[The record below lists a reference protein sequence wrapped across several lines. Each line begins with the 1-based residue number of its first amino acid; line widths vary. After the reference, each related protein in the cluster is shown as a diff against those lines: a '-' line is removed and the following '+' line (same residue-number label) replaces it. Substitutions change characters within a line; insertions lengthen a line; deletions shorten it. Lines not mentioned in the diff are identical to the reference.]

1 MNVKKL
7 SPDLSVTSQISIQD
21 IATIKAAN
29 FCAIICN
36 RPDGELLGQPKFRDI
51 EAAAKAAGLE
61 IRYQPITPGNI
72 SAGDVETFAVALREL
87 PKPVLAFCASG
98 NRAGTL
104 WTKAQA
110 QGLVSA

>member
-1 MNVKKL
+1 MNISRL
-7 SPDLSVTSQISIQD
+7 SSDLSISSQISIQD
-21 IATIKAAN
+21 IATVKAAN
-29 FCAIICN
+29 FRAIICN
-36 RPDGELLGQPKFRDI
+36 RPDGESLGQPEFRDI

-61 IRYQPITPGNI
+61 IRFQPITPGKI
-72 SAGDVETFAVALREL
+72 SAGDVETFAAALRDL

-104 WTKAQA
+104 WTQAQA